1 MFFAPKA
8 FNLRTQWRSHWMGRA
23 AIAADLIADHV
34 PSGHV
39 ADLGCGDQKLRKAL
53 SDYPF
58 TYQGYDIIAQADDVI
73 PIDLTSDPFPEC
85 DVSVLLGV
93 LEYIPIAETLAKVRS
108 PVLVVSHLDRDS
120 GAFSPSLIKSKGWLN
135 VLSKSEFEAE
145 LGKSGF
151 RISGCAAADRQHVW
165 IAELVRNTEQAH
177 PARGDIAGSEHEP
190 ERVHV
195 GSA

>member
-53 SDYPF
+53 KDYPF
-58 TYQGYDIIAQADDVI
+58 SYQGYDIITQNQADVI
-73 PIDLTSDPFPEC
+73 PIDLTKDPLPEC

-93 LEYIPIAETLAKVRS
+93 LEYIPIAETLRKVRS
-108 PVLVVSHLDRDS
+108 SVLVVSHLDRDS
-120 GAFSPSLIKSKGWLN
+120 GAFPPSLIKSKGWMN
-135 VLSKSEFEAE
+135 VLSKAEFEAE
-145 LGKSGF
+145 LSEAGF
-151 RISGCAAADRQHVW
+151 CIAGCAAADRQHVW
-165 IAELVRNTEQAH
+165 IADKVSVPVKAPSLEYQ
-177 PARGDIAGSEHEP
+177 
-190 ERVHV
+190 
-195 GSA
+195 SA